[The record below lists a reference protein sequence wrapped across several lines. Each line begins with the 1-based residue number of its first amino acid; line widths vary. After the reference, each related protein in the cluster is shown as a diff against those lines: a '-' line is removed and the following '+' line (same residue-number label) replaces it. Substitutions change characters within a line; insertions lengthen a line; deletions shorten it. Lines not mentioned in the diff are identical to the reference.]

1 MLLDKWMIVSILMV
15 NSIRIQGAIAK
26 SVFEN
31 LKKNA
36 FGNILLPVCSK

>member
-26 SVFEN
+26 SVSR
-31 LKKNA
+31 
-36 FGNILLPVCSK
+36 I